1 MMDPSP
7 RERWDVWMVQAQRF
21 ARRENYIDALGRV
34 RLVLREVDAAI
45 EAASGDERASLERY
59 KARAERRAAQIREAF
74 DSWNAKI
81 AARRQSWTDASDE
94 EMKRPLPLGPGEHI

>member
-45 EAASGDERASLERY
+45 EAASGEERASLERF
-59 KARAERRAAQIREAF
+59 KARAERRAAQIRETF
-74 DSWNAKI
+74 DAWNAKI
-81 AARRQSWTDASDE
+81 AARRQTWTDAADE